1 MRGGWG
7 RLGVACALLALTGP
21 AGAQSPQLAPAASAA
36 PKEATPEVPAPEPAE
51 RAPRRIYP
59 RPAEAPLFG
68 RAPELPPLPP
78 EYLTREV
85 EGMTIAFHPLGRDRV
100 RALAEAASELR
111 RRLSEE
117 LGHPVLGELTI
128 RVAVGPSDVARIVPE
143 GAPKGQE
150 AIALFEASTL
160 ILALPSAN
168 VEEARVMASFRRG
181 MAYLALDE
189 AAGIDGLPRWLRTGY
204 ALRIATY
211 GAPERSRA
219 LWWAS
224 VEERVIPV
232 VDLDF
237 YLEDGALDS
246 VAAAESVDFVRSL
259 SEGDRAE
266 AFAHLMRRRRAGDA
280 FEAAIA
286 QAYQADLDQL
296 EQSWRLDLARHRT
309 FVPVLLGSLGLW
321 GVLALVAVFA
331 KRRRGR
337 AEPELERDDVEAP
350 PKPPRRRKT
359 RSTPRVPI
367 GAVEAAETEVP
378 KVSHDGSWHT
388 LH

>member
-7 RLGVACALLALTGP
+7 RLGVACAVLALTGSSAAQTAPSPP
-21 AGAQSPQLAPAASAA
+21 ASSAA
-36 PKEATPEVPAPEPAE
+36 PRATTPAPEAEPPEAPA
-51 RAPRRIYP
+51 PQLTYP
-59 RPAEAPLFG
+59 RPAEAPLLG
-68 RAPELPPLPP
+68 RAPALPPLPP

-85 EGMTIAFHPLGRDRV
+85 EGMTIAYHPLARDRV
-100 RALAEAASELR
+100 RTLAEAAPELR

-143 GAPKGQE
+143 GAPTGQE
-150 AIALFEASTL
+150 TIALFEASTL

-168 VEEARVMASFRRG
+168 VDDAQVMAGFRRG

-189 AAGIDGLPRWLRTGY
+189 AAGTDGLPRWLRLGY
-204 ALRIATY
+204 ALRVATY
-211 GAPERSRA
+211 GEPERSRA

-224 VEERVIPV
+224 VEERVIPL

-246 VAAAESVDFVRSL
+246 VAAAESVDFVRFL
-259 SEGDRAE
+259 SEGERTE
-266 AFAHLMRRRRAGDA
+266 AFAHLVRRCRAGEA

-286 QAYQADLDQL
+286 QGYQTDLNQL

-309 FVPVLLGSLGLW
+309 FVPILLGSLGLW
-321 GVLALVAVFA
+321 GALALAAMFA
-331 KRRRGR
+331 RRRR
-337 AEPELERDDVEAP
+337 ARVEPEVERDEPEAP
-350 PKPPRRRKT
+350 PPPRRRRRA
-359 RSTPRVPI
+359 RSTPRIPI
-367 GAVEAAETEVP
+367 GAVESAETDVP
-378 KVSHDGSWHT
+378 KVSHDGRWHT